1 MVSSANVGPGQPAMV
16 SRDEEHLRLLSIFHY
31 VVGGIKAVFA
41 CIPII
46 HILIGV
52 IMLAVG
58 AGTGSKEGAFPA
70 VIGGFF
76 AFIGTAAVL
85 FGWTIAGLVLY
96 AGRCLARKEHHTFCV
111 VIAALN
117 CLFVPFGTV
126 LGVFTLIVL
135 VRPSVVQ
142 LFEARR
148 RASAAPERSAP

>member
-1 MVSSANVGPGQPAMV
+1 MN
-16 SRDEEHLRLLSIFHY
+16 RIEENIRLLSIFHY
-31 VVGGIKAVFA
+31 VMAGLIALFG

-46 HILIGV
+46 HIVIGV

-58 AGTGSKEGAFPA
+58 AGMGSKEGAFPA

-76 AFIGTAAVL
+76 ALIGTAAVL

-96 AGRCLARKEHHTFCV
+96 AGRCLARKEHHTFCI
-111 VIAALN
+111 VIAAIN

-126 LGVFTLIVL
+126 LGMFTLIVL

-148 RASAAPERSAP
+148 QAPAAPERSAL